1 MILTATGLIR
11 KDNRLLVL
19 KKKNKPSHYI
29 LPGGK
34 IDKGESPEE
43 ALIREL
49 TEELTIDIE
58 KENISLFKII
68 ETQAQFEND
77 TIKSHI
83 FNVNFSGQF
92 QINSEIE
99 EYAWIDIK
107 EHDEKEL
114 AGLLRKLKSIL

>member
-1 MILTATGLIR
+1 MILTATALIR
-11 KDNRLLVL
+11 KNNNLLVL
-19 KKKNKPSHYI
+19 KKRNKPSHYI

-49 TEELTIDIE
+49 EEELSILIK
-58 KENISLFKII
+58 KEQFSLFKII
-68 ETQAQFEND
+68 ETKAQFEND

-83 FNVNFSGQF
+83 FLVDYQGDFK
-92 QINSEIE
+92 INNEIE

-107 EHDEKEL
+107 NHDEKEL
-114 AGLLRKLKSIL
+114 AGLLRKLRNIL